1 MDLHERP
8 HIDRARL
15 AAMSAAIALTCATVL
30 TLEIRDRWHAPEIK
44 APDQAARET
53 TGQVA
58 HAAGAQIL
66 PTDPPLSVEPRPDG
80 PKQAQ
85 PAKPE

>member
-1 MDLHERP
+1 L
-8 HIDRARL
+8 
-15 AAMSAAIALTCATVL
+15 SASIALVCTAVL
-30 TLEIRDRWHAPEIK
+30 ILQIRDRWQSPEIK
-44 APDQAARET
+44 PPEQAVHGT

-66 PTDPPLSVEPRPDG
+66 PTDPPLSVEPAPAG

-85 PAKPE
+85 PARPQ

>member
-15 AAMSAAIALTCATVL
+15 AAMSAAVALACATVL
-30 TLEIRDRWHAPEIK
+30 TLQIRDRWHSPEIK
-44 APDQAARET
+44 TPGQAAGET

-58 HAAGAQIL
+58 QAAGARIL
-66 PTDPPLSVEPRPDG
+66 PTDPPLSVEPKPDG